1 MGAGMTA
8 TLPLASLRVGAVG
21 GIFVVSDE
29 TKRPDEA
36 AMRRILDRYSDSP
49 EGIILRLAWLEGLS
63 RKELNELTWDQV
75 DFETGNL
82 ILPDRTVPIEES
94 TAKCLAD
101 RYANYGAISPR
112 VVIADR
118 GKKPMTMENVSR
130 LAKNALDSE
139 GQDVALKDLRRD
151 WIQRQIEE
159 KGWAYAARVSGMT
172 VSSLRA
178 TFAAALR
185 KNKPQTTVAA
195 PQMAEDETEYTLWR
209 IVQQE
214 GNSAAGLAIWMC
226 WKLAMQ
232 PGEVVNLSWSQTDF
246 AAGVLH
252 LPDRDVSMGNR
263 MRRLLK
269 EARERQKGLS
279 TDKVFVAPTTGNP
292 MDQSR
297 LSVVS
302 RTAMIRGGLEGFSLR
317 SLSAWANAKRLDD
330 ILIRGAEERGYL
342 VRDTAAELLDVTPR
356 TAWEYLTRLNR
367 EGRLTKVGIRYYPV
381 GSATP
386 IENQAGVLQAY
397 LTEHGIAG
405 RQALAEQLGIPPHQ
419 ATHILQGMVA
429 RGELELVGK
438 RYRLPENVPKEIT

>member
-1 MGAGMTA
+1 M
-8 TLPLASLRVGAVG
+8 
-21 GIFVVSDE
+21 VSD
-29 TKRPDEA
+29 TAKRPDEA

-63 RKELNELTWDQV
+63 RKELNELTWNQV
-75 DFETGNL
+75 DFETQNL
-82 ILPDRTVPIEES
+82 LLQDRTIPLEPSVAECLQKRYEQYS
-94 TAKCLAD
+94 TISD
-101 RYANYGAISPR
+101 RVI
-112 VVIADR
+112 IADR
-118 GKKPMTMENVSR
+118 GKKPMTLVNVSR

-151 WIQRQIEE
+151 WIIRQI
-159 KGWAYAARVSGMT
+159 KAHGWAYAARVSGMA
-172 VSSLRA
+172 VSTLRGS
-178 TFAAALR
+178 FSQYFQER
-185 KNKPQTTVAA
+185 QSAA
-195 PQMAEDETEYTLWR
+195 PELPPDSEYLLWR

-214 GNSAAGLAIWMC
+214 GSSTAGLAIWMC

-246 AAGVLH
+246 IAGVLH
-252 LPDRDVSMGNR
+252 LPDRDVPMGNR

-269 EARERQKGLS
+269 ETWERQKDLP

-342 VRDTAAELLDVTPR
+342 VRDTAAELLNVTPR

-367 EGRLTKVGIRYYPV
+367 EGQLTKVGIRYYPV
-381 GSATP
+381 GSAIP
-386 IENQAGVLQAY
+386 VENQVEVLQTY

-405 RQALAEQLGIPPHQ
+405 RQALAEQLGITPCQ

-438 RYRLPENVPKEIT
+438 RYRLPQKAPEGKI

>member
-8 TLPLASLRVGAVG
+8 TLPPASHRVGAVG

-36 AMRRILDRYSDSP
+36 AMRRILERYADSP

-82 ILPDRTVPIEES
+82 ILPERTVPMEES

-101 RYANYGAISPR
+101 RYANYGAISSR

-151 WIQRQIEE
+151 WIRRQVEG

-185 KNKPQTTVAA
+185 KSKPQTAAAA

-214 GNSAAGLAIWMC
+214 GSSVAGLAIWMC

-232 PGEVVNLSWSQTDF
+232 PGEI
-246 AAGVLH
+246 AALTWEQVDMESGRIH
-252 LPDRDVSMGNR
+252 LPDRDIDMGTR
-263 MRRLLK
+263 MQRLLT
-269 EARERQKGLS
+269 EVRDRQKSLNEPQ
-279 TDKVFVAPTTGNP
+279 VFVAPTTGRP
-292 MDQSR
+292 MDQAR
-297 LSVVS
+297 LSVLC
-302 RTAMIRGGLEGFSLR
+302 RTAMIRGGLEDFSLR
-317 SLSAWANAKRLDD
+317 ILAAWTHARQIDSA
-330 ILIRGAEERGYL
+330 ILQRAEELGFL
-342 VRDTAAELLDVTPR
+342 VREDVIQLLMSG
-356 TAWEYLTRLNR
+356 AW
-367 EGRLTKVGIRYYPV
+367 
-381 GSATP
+381 
-386 IENQAGVLQAY
+386 Q
-397 LTEHGIAG
+397 
-405 RQALAEQLGIPPHQ
+405 
-419 ATHILQGMVA
+419 
-429 RGELELVGK
+429 
-438 RYRLPENVPKEIT
+438 